1 MHLVVRFIV
10 NALALFLIARYVPGF
25 NHGVTPWTAAIAALV
40 FGLVNALLGP
50 ILYLLALPFTII
62 TFGIFSIVV
71 NYALFAITVWIAPN
85 FHNTGE
91 ISPWLA
97 NLYGAVIMMVVSGLV
112 RQSSRSEAERAR
124 R

>member
-1 MHLVVRFIV
+1 MHLVLRFLV
-10 NALALFLIARYVPGF
+10 NALALYLIARYIPGF
-25 NHGVTPWTAAIAALV
+25 NHSVTPGTAAVAALI

-50 ILYLLALPFTII
+50 ILRLLSLPLTIL

-71 NYALFAITVWIAPN
+71 NYALFAIAVWIAPG

-97 NLYGAVIMMVVSGLV
+97 NLYGAIIMMVVSGLV
-112 RQSSRSEAERAR
+112 RSSSQPESERTR

>member
-40 FGLVNALLGP
+40 FGIVNALLGP
-50 ILYLLALPFTII
+50 ILRLLTFPLTIL

-85 FHNTGE
+85 FHTTGE

-112 RQSSRSEAERAR
+112 RQSSQPEAERAR